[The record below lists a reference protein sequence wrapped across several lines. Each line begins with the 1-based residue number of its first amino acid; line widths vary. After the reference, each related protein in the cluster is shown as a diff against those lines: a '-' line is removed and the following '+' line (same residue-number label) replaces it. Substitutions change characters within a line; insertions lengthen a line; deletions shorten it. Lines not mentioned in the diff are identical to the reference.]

1 MIIKLAILY
10 TIMIASFIY
19 ANKYHNKIYNFLKKS
34 KTQYIE
40 YMQDSSL
47 GVGL

>member
-1 MIIKLAILY
+1 MIRLLILY
-10 TIMIASFIY
+10 GIMIVAFIY